1 MVVRKFNGEKYMKNK
16 FVFLISLAILFVSI
30 LGCSYYNP
38 LEGSS
43 NSAAND
49 NRALSN
55 KAIDSNVSEQKVGV
69 PECDELFES
78 FAQQYRAA
86 PEDDF
91 VTKAARDL
99 AIGAI
104 REQLMQKLEEHR
116 GDKEAMRRDCRE
128 IKTQLDR
135 YKTEESN
142 KQQ

>member
-1 MVVRKFNGEKYMKNK
+1 MKNK
-16 FVFLISLAILFVSI
+16 FVFLISLAILFVAVI
-30 LGCSYYNP
+30 GCSYYNP
-38 LEGSS
+38 LQSDS
-43 NSAAND
+43 NSATTGG
-49 NRALSN
+49 NRTLSN
-55 KAIDSNVSEQKVGV
+55 QTADANAVGIERVGV
-69 PECDELFES
+69 PECDELFEN
-78 FAQQYRAA
+78 FARQYRAS

-135 YKTEESN
+135 FNTQETN
-142 KQQ
+142 KPNN